1 MESDGRQH
9 PVHLSP
15 NERHNTPVILYV
27 TVCAKDRKPILANP
41 VVHAWLFRTWQENAG
56 WLIGRYMIM
65 PDHIHFFCAPAENP
79 PSAFTAWM
87 KRWKSF
93 SARCWPYRD
102 KFFIW
107 QGGVWNTQLRRHKSY
122 ASKWEYVVNNPVRAG

>member
-15 NERHNTPVILYV
+15 NERYNTPVILYV

-41 VVHAWLFRTWQENAG
+41 VVHAWLIRTWQENAG
-56 WLIGRYMIM
+56 WLVGRYMIM

-93 SARCWPYRD
+93 PQGVGHIGSKLLFGNVRLGILNYVGRKVTHRNGNTSLTIRCAP
-102 KFFIW
+102 
-107 QGGVWNTQLRRHKSY
+107 
-122 ASKWEYVVNNPVRAG
+122 A